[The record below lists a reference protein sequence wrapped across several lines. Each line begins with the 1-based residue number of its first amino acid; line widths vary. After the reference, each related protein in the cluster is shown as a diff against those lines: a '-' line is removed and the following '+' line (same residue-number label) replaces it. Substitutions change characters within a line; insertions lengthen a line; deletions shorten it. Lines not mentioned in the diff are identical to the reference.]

1 MFLLHFLPDW
11 LLSGFVNTVLVAG
24 AVLTVIS
31 YFTTWIPFVTQYR
44 VPAQVAGLILLT
56 AGVYFKGGASAE
68 SQWRA
73 RVAEQQ
79 QKIQIAEVQSRA
91 ANRQLS
97 EEIQKNQKLNKDI
110 KDAVQA
116 DIRANAGKMDG
127 QCTVDSVAIQ
137 LHNSASRNQVPR
149 STR

>member
-11 LLSGFVNTVLVAG
+11 LLTAVVNTVLVAG

-31 YFTTWIPFVTQYR
+31 YFTTWFPFVTQYR

>member
-1 MFLLHFLPDW
+1 MLLLHFLPDW

-31 YFTTWIPFVTQYR
+31 YFTSWIPFINAYR
-44 VPAQVAGLILLT
+44 VPAQVLGLILLT

-79 QKIQIAEVQSRA
+79 QKVQAAQVQSQA
-91 ANRQLS
+91 ANQLLS
-97 EEIQKNQKLNKDI
+97 EEIRKNQRLNKDI

>member
-1 MFLLHFLPDW
+1 
-11 LLSGFVNTVLVAG
+11 
-24 AVLTVIS
+24 VIS

-44 VPAQVAGLILLT
+44 VPAQVVGLILLT
-56 AGVYFKGGASAE
+56 AGVYFKGGESAE

>member
-24 AVLTVIS
+24 AALTVIS

-44 VPAQVAGLILLT
+44 VPAQVVGLILLT

>member
-1 MFLLHFLPDW
+1 MLLLHFLPDW

-24 AVLTVIS
+24 AVLIVIS
-31 YFTTWIPFVTQYR
+31 YFTSWIPFINAYR
-44 VPAQVAGLILLT
+44 VPAQVLGLILLT

-79 QKIQIAEVQSRA
+79 QKVQLAQVQSQA
-91 ANRQLS
+91 ANQLLS
-97 EEIQKNQKLNKDI
+97 EEIRKNQRLNKDI

>member
-11 LLSGFVNTVLVAG
+11 LLSGFVNTVLISG
-24 AVLTVIS
+24 AALTVIS
-31 YFTTWIPFVTQYR
+31 YFTTWIPFINAYR
-44 VPAQVAGLILLT
+44 VPAQVIGLILLT
-56 AGVYFKGGASAE
+56 AGVYFKGGARAE

-79 QKIQIAEVQSRA
+79 QKIARAEALSQQ
-91 ANRQLS
+91 ANQLLS
-97 EEIQKNQKLNKDI
+97 EEIRKNQRLNKDI